1 LKTRILLTIVMVV
14 CIVLSAVQIA
24 PLTIASAETGFDKSN
39 VMDDLLSSTVGGSP
53 FDILDYPFDESKS
66 VRIINVVEYC
76 YSFRENMRSEYALYL
91 YVYNPQGL
99 NIDTNAGSNKVQMAT
114 EYSSNNPT
122 KYDKFRLECVSVAD
136 EADYKGLFFK
146 FKVVGSEKLL
156 AHLNS
161 NERRYDISGV
171 ELLTSGNQNATE
183 YKVGGTYY
191 FTGYAEGLGPSA
203 SDKSTLTCR
212 VQELETLELQ
222 VKHTYY
228 RTNVS
233 DKGKD
238 HYNEVNTAYFS
249 VPKRVFDT
257 YGYLQK
263 IRAEWW
269 EYKTKPAIVTSN
281 SDFYNT
287 LKQYSK
293 TEVKSYNSSIPVHLY
308 SGYTGRSAQAIG
320 QATVHNYDWVFN
332 MDLSTKKTFIG
343 TISELSYTK
352 AMSEMIP
359 IVFYSKANSVSSVFS
374 FLFTKPVAGNVESTE
389 VAQYIYN
396 YTNSLGHGYIDC
408 NGRNILKDLFES
420 SVDEGRTM
428 GYNDKSIDLADTF
441 NLKSYDSNHNW
452 INKLLDFGFD
462 WPKTS
467 GDYSNVAPIYE
478 LKSSDLTGSD
488 DSISQKLLVNK
499 DDVSALKSYFNQE
512 DKKGNK
518 VIMFR
523 FATTDYYCAECHR
536 YGVSTVDSY
545 VAQQTVFL
553 DFDIIELTFNK
564 EGEYHVIPAVS
575 SPTDIINELTAP
587 PVQMKWWEI
596 VLAILLLVLLLIIL
610 WPVLPFILKALWWL
624 ITLPLRIVAKVFSWI
639 ANIGKRRKK
648 KDKEE

>member
-1 LKTRILLTIVMVV
+1 
-14 CIVLSAVQIA
+14 
-24 PLTIASAETGFDKSN
+24 
-39 VMDDLLSSTVGGSP
+39 MDDLLSSTVGGSP

-76 YSFRENMRSEYALYL
+76 YSFRENMRSGYALYL

-114 EYSSNNPT
+114 EYSGNNPT

-156 AHLNS
+156 PHLNS

-171 ELLTSGNQNATE
+171 ELLTYGNVNATE

-191 FTGYAEGLGPSA
+191 FTGYAEGLGPST

-287 LKQYSK
+287 LKQYCK

-308 SGYTGRSAQAIG
+308 SGYIGRSAQALG
-320 QATVHNYDWVFN
+320 QANIHNYDWVFN
-332 MDLSTKKTFIG
+332 MDLSNKKTVFG
-343 TISELSYTK
+343 T
-352 AMSEMIP
+352 
-359 IVFYSKANSVSSVFS
+359 YSD
-374 FLFTKPVAGNVESTE
+374 
-389 VAQYIYN
+389 IY
-396 YTNSLGHGYIDC
+396 Y
-408 NGRNILKDLFES
+408 
-420 SVDEGRTM
+420 
-428 GYNDKSIDLADTF
+428 
-441 NLKSYDSNHNW
+441 
-452 INKLLDFGFD
+452 
-462 WPKTS
+462 
-467 GDYSNVAPIYE
+467 
-478 LKSSDLTGSD
+478 
-488 DSISQKLLVNK
+488 
-499 DDVSALKSYFNQE
+499 
-512 DKKGNK
+512 
-518 VIMFR
+518 
-523 FATTDYYCAECHR
+523 
-536 YGVSTVDSY
+536 
-545 VAQQTVFL
+545 
-553 DFDIIELTFNK
+553 
-564 EGEYHVIPAVS
+564 
-575 SPTDIINELTAP
+575 
-587 PVQMKWWEI
+587 
-596 VLAILLLVLLLIIL
+596 
-610 WPVLPFILKALWWL
+610 
-624 ITLPLRIVAKVFSWI
+624 
-639 ANIGKRRKK
+639 
-648 KDKEE
+648 

>member
-1 LKTRILLTIVMVV
+1 MKKYFLIIVTVI
-14 CIVLSAVQIA
+14 CIALSVMQIA
-24 PLTIASAETGFDKSN
+24 PLTIASAESGFDKSN
-39 VMDDLLSSTVGGSP
+39 VMDDLLSSTVDGSP

-76 YSFRENMRSEYALYL
+76 YSFRENMRSDYALYL

-99 NIDTNAGSNKVQMAT
+99 NIETNAGSNKVQMAT
-114 EYSSNNPT
+114 EYSNGVPT
-122 KYDKFRLECVSVAD
+122 RYDKFSLQCVSVSD
-136 EADYKGLFFK
+136 QTDYQGLFFK
-146 FKVVGSEKLL
+146 FKVTGAEKLL
-156 AHLNS
+156 PNLNS

-171 ELLTSGNQNATE
+171 ELLTHGNQNATE

-191 FTGYAEGLGPSA
+191 FTGYAEGLGPS
-203 SDKSTLTCR
+203 SSEKSTLTCC
-212 VQELETLELQ
+212 VQELETIELQ

-249 VPKRVFDT
+249 VPKRLFDT

-281 SDFYNT
+281 RDFYNT
-287 LKQYSK
+287 LLQYCK

-343 TISELSYTK
+343 TISELSYTQ
-352 AMSEMIP
+352 ATSEMIP
-359 IVFYSKANSVSSVFS
+359 IVFYANVKSTENVFD
-374 FLFTKPVAGNVESTE
+374 FLFTKPVAGTVDSTE

-396 YTNSLGHGYIDC
+396 YSNSLGHGYIDC
-408 NGRNILKDLFES
+408 NGRNILNDLFEAT
-420 SVDEGRTM
+420 VDEGRTR
-428 GYNDKSIDLADTF
+428 GYNDKTIDLADTF

-452 INKLLDFGFD
+452 LNKLIDFGFD

-467 GDYSNVAPIYE
+467 GDYSNVLPIYE
-478 LKSSDLTGSD
+478 LKSGDLTGSD

-499 DDVSALKSYFNQE
+499 EDVSALKSYFNQE

-518 VIMFR
+518 VVLFR
-523 FATTDYYCAECHR
+523 FADTDYYCAECHR
-536 YGVSTVDSY
+536 YGTSTVDSY

-575 SPTDIINELTAP
+575 SPTDIINKLTAP
-587 PVQMKWWEI
+587 PTQMKWWEI

-624 ITLPLRIVAKVFSWI
+624 VTLPLRIVVKVFSAI